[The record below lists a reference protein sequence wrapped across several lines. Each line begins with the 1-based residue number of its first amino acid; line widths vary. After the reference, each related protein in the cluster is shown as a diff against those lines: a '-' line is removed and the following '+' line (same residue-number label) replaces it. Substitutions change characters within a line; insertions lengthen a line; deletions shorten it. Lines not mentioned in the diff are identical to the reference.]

1 MKMRLK
7 LARCILAAIM
17 LLTGMVLSCGT
28 VAKDPAVVR
37 DNGTENQYTA
47 VFGADVRKEE
57 KTSTTSELYAR
68 AAVLMD
74 GSSGRIL
81 IGKNEDEAL
90 PMASTTKI
98 MTCIMVL
105 EKGNLQD
112 MIPVSSYGASQPKVH
127 MGVKKGEYYK
137 AEDLL
142 YSLMLESHNDT
153 AVILAE
159 YYGSKWNGKSTDCT
173 SHSDEESRKAVTAFA
188 LEMNHKAKTIGCSDT
203 FFVTPNGLDG
213 TLYIETN
220 EGKKE
225 IRHHTTA
232 ADLALLM
239 KYCVW
244 DSPAREKF
252 LQITQADSYE
262 FSDYR
267 KKEKGARYE
276 PGSKTVSC
284 TNHNAF
290 LHMMDGVLSGKT
302 GYTGKAGYCYVAAL
316 EKENRKYT
324 VALLACGWPDNKTWK
339 WKDASL
345 LFEYG
350 LKHYE
355 LKDVF
360 RQTEHFRIPVE
371 RGQEEYVTAEIQKDS
386 LELLLGK
393 NDRIE
398 VVSRVPEFLLAPISA
413 GEKVGEQ
420 NYYVNGT
427 LFATLPVYTVN
438 NVFRINYMFCLKK
451 IISRML
457 L

>member
-17 LLTGMVLSCGT
+17 LLAGMVLVYGT
-28 VAKDPAVVR
+28 DGKDSAAVR
-37 DNGTENQYTA
+37 KSGTENGYTA

-57 KTSTTSELYAR
+57 KTSTTSQLYAR

-81 IGKNEDEAL
+81 IGKNEEEAL

-98 MTCIMVL
+98 MTCILVL

-127 MGVKKGEYYK
+127 MGAKKGEYYK
-137 AEDLL
+137 TEDLL

-159 YYGSKWNGKSTDCT
+159 YYGRKWNGENTECT

-188 LEMNHKAKTIGCSDT
+188 SAMNQKAGDIGCRDT

-213 TLYIETN
+213 TLFVEN
-220 EGKKE
+220 AEGKEE

-252 LQITQADSYE
+252 LQITQAESYG

-267 KKEKGARYE
+267 KKKNGVGYE
-276 PGSKTVSC
+276 TGGRVVTC
-284 TNHNAF
+284 TNRNAF
-290 LHMMDGVLSGKT
+290 LHMMDGVVSGKT
-302 GYTGKAGYCYVAAL
+302 GYTGQAGYCYVAAL
-316 EKENRKYT
+316 ENKGKKYT
-324 VALLACGWPDNKTWK
+324 VALLASGWPDNKTWK
-339 WKDASL
+339 WKDAAL

-350 LKHYE
+350 LEHYE
-355 LKDVF
+355 LRDIY
-360 RQTEHFRIPVE
+360 RQTEAFRIPVE
-371 RGQEEYVTAEIQKDS
+371 RGQAGYVTAEIKKDN
-386 LELLLGK
+386 LQLLLGK
-393 NDRIE
+393 NDRVE
-398 VVSRVPEFLLAPISA
+398 VVCQAPRILSAPIAA

-420 NYYVNGT
+420 KYYLNGT
-427 LFATLPVYTVN
+427 LFAVLPMCAVN
-438 NVFRINYMFCLKK
+438 NVLRINYRFCLKK
-451 IISRML
+451 MISRML